1 VTTRTAAE
9 CLTIAASEV
18 SIAVDADAL
27 DRLGRIEYARKML
40 DEAYARSVDDL
51 RARGT
56 SWAGIGELLGITKQA
71 AQQRFGQPRVLEGEA
86 VTF

>member
-1 VTTRTAAE
+1 VTRRTAAE
-9 CLTIAASEV
+9 SLTIAASEV
-18 SIAVDADAL
+18 AAAIDADAL

-40 DEAYARSVDDL
+40 DDAYSASVADL

-71 AQQRFGQPRVLEGEA
+71 AQQRFGTA
-86 VTF
+86 